1 MDSMQE
7 QQLMQAMMQAEQN
20 RRAEEEQKRRE
31 EELLRQQQEQ
41 RRQMEMQRQ
50 RQQQQQSQ
58 QQQGG
63 MPSGGMNPMQF
74 MGGGEAAGGATPAA
88 TSAAPAA
95 EGGAAAGGGT
105 AAGAGGTAGGSA
117 AGSGGSALGSIGPWA
132 ALAAI
137 IMANEKG
144 GRDAGAR
151 DENKTHQARDAV
163 TGRVVEQDFHQRW
176 LPKWFGEDRGGG
188 DYENDSTGFGADTH
202 ALADL
207 TTFDPSN
214 AWDTLRENGSARKLW
229 DKLF

>member
-31 EELLRQQQEQ
+31 EELLRQQEEQ
-41 RRQMEMQRQ
+41 RRQMEMQRM
-50 RQQQQQSQ
+50 RQQQAQQQ

-63 MPSGGMNPMQF
+63 MPGGVNPMQF
-74 MGGGEAAGGATPAA
+74 MQGGEAAGGATPAA
-88 TSAAPAA
+88 GSAAPAA
-95 EGGAAAGGGT
+95 EGGTAAGGGS
-105 AAGAGGTAGGSA
+105 AAG
-117 AGSGGSALGSIGPWA
+117 GSGGSALSSIGPWA

-151 DENKTHQARDAV
+151 DENKTHQARDAM

-176 LPKWFGEDRGGG
+176 LPKMFGEDAGGG

-214 AWDTLRENGSARKLW
+214 AWDTLRKNGSARKLW